1 MSPCLRERE
10 GDSICIPRANA
21 AHYKNGACIKRGMR
35 RTLEVVVRR
44 GEKAE

>member
-1 MSPCLRERE
+1 MAPCLRERE
-10 GDSICIPRANA
+10 GDSICIPGANA

>member
-1 MSPCLRERE
+1 MSPCLGEQK
-10 GDSICIPRANA
+10 GDSICIPHANA

-35 RTLEVVVRR
+35 RTPKVAVRR